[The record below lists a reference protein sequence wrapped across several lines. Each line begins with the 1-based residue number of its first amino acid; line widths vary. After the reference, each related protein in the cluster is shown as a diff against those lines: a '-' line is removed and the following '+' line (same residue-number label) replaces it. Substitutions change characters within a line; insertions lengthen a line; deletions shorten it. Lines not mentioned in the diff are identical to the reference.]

1 MSSAFKDHFSGH
13 AAQYAQYRPQYPES
27 LFEWLSSLTVRH
39 DHAWDCGTGN
49 GQAARGLTRWFGTV
63 TATDAS
69 ADQIQSAEAC
79 AHVEYRVAKAE
90 GSGLESGSIDLV
102 TVAQALHW
110 FNLDQFY
117 PEVRRVARPGA
128 VFAGWCYGLSRIAP
142 EVDAVIEHL
151 YTDIV
156 GTYWPP
162 ERRYIEEQFRTLAM
176 PFPEIPAPSF
186 AMRAEWPLPAL
197 LGYLG
202 TWSAVQ
208 AYRRKNGTDPLAQ
221 VADDLAAAWGPA
233 DSPRRIDWPLYFR
246 VGRIEK
252 RP

>member
-1 MSSAFKDHFSGH
+1 MSSTFKDHFSGH
-13 AAQYAQYRPQYPES
+13 ASQYAQFRPQYPKK
-27 LFEWLSSLTVRH
+27 LFGWLASLTGSH
-39 DHAWDCGTGN
+39 DQAWDCGTGN
-49 GQAARGLTRWFGTV
+49 GQAACGLARWYASV
-63 TATDAS
+63 IATDAS
-69 ADQIQSAEAC
+69 ADQIQSAELC
-79 AHVEYRVAKAE
+79 ERVRYRVANAE
-90 GSGLESGSIDLV
+90 HSGIEPDSVDLV

-110 FNLDQFY
+110 FDLDPFY
-117 PEVRRVARPGA
+117 DEVRRVARPGA

-162 ERRYIEEQFRTLAM
+162 ERRFIEERFQTLAM
-176 PFPEIPAPSF
+176 PFPEIEAPSF
-186 AMRAEWPLPAL
+186 AMTAEWTLPAL
-197 LGYLG
+197 VGYLG

-208 AYRRKNGTDPLAQ
+208 ACRRATGADPLAQ
-221 VADDLAAAWGPA
+221 VADALETAWGGA

-252 RP
+252 